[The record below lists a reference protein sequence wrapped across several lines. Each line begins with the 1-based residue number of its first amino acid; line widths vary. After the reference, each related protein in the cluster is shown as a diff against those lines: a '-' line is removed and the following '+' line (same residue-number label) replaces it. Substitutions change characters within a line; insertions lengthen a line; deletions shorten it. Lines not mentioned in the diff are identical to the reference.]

1 MCSELDKTGVI
12 SCYQD
17 ALITGFSGSEAAR
30 FAFTWDIEAVTSNG
44 FISMLPLNFAP
55 SSRLSLG
62 HSILPRTLPVDV
74 MMTFSKPT
82 ILPLTEP
89 SMETILPVISAF
101 KTPVLATWI

>member
-1 MCSELDKTGVI
+1 MCSELDKTDVI

-30 FAFTWDIEAVTSNG
+30 FAFTWDIEAGTSNG

-62 HSILPRTLPVDV
+62 HSMLPRTLPVDV

-82 ILPLTEP
+82 ICLLYTSP
-89 SMETILPVISAF
+89 SPRDRQKSRMPSSA
-101 KTPVLATWI
+101 

>member
-44 FISMLPLNFAP
+44 FRRHTKR
-55 SSRLSLG
+55 SRGRVDLFSVLS
-62 HSILPRTLPVDV
+62 
-74 MMTFSKPT
+74 
-82 ILPLTEP
+82 
-89 SMETILPVISAF
+89 
-101 KTPVLATWI
+101 